1 MHLPHQQMLYE
12 KIPQTDWHLADQP
25 KIHER
30 NMMMQI
36 QQLKYFVEVTKTLN
50 ITEAAKNLY
59 ISQPS
64 LSQQIKNLEKELG
77 VPLLIRQSKSVRLTE
92 AGEQFGIHAKRILG
106 GVDQLSEL
114 MQRHSLLQE
123 GTLRIGM
130 LWVGGYLNLFKVLTD
145 YQQQYPGM
153 HYDLKVDGS
162 NILKEMI
169 LNHSLHGAFIIDAEN
184 QLKNQQDLY
193 YHKIAEDAYA
203 AVLSANHPLAQKKY
217 ISIEDLQGEDI
228 VMPHK
233 ASAFRQELDLLF
245 HQAGFAP
252 HIVCETSQPDIVMQL
267 ASHNFGIGFSTLTI
281 ANKLKSADVAIVP
294 LEHSMIRTIY
304 YVTLKELLDYPSIEA
319 FTKYIEN
326 YTFS

>member
-1 MHLPHQQMLYE
+1 
-12 KIPQTDWHLADQP
+12 
-25 KIHER
+25 
-30 NMMMQI
+30 MQI

-77 VPLLIRQSKSVRLTE
+77 VPLLVRQSKSVHLTE
-92 AGEQFGIHAKRILG
+92 AGEQFGIHANRILG

-123 GTLRIGM
+123 GTLRIGI

-145 YQQQYPGM
+145 YQALYPGI

-162 NILKEMI
+162 NILKEA
-169 LNHSLHGAFIIDAEN
+169 LLSHTLHGAFIIDAEN
-184 QLKNQQDLY
+184 QLKYQEDLY

-203 AVLSANHPLAQKKY
+203 AVLSAHHPLAQKDF
-217 ISIEDLQGEDI
+217 ISIEDLQGENI

-233 ASAFRQELDLLF
+233 ASAFRQELDLIF
-245 HQAGFAP
+245 HQSGLAP
-252 HIVCETSQPDIVMQL
+252 HIVCETSQPDIVVQL
-267 ASHNFGIGFSTLTI
+267 ASHNFGIGFSTISI
-281 ANKLKSADVAIVP
+281 ANKLKSEDVAIIP

-319 FTKYIEN
+319 FTKFVEKYN
-326 YTFS
+326 FLH